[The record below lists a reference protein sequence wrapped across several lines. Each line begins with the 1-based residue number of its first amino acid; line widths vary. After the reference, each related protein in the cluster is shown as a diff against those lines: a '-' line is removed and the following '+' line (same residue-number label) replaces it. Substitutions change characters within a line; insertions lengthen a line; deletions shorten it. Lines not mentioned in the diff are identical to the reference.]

1 MSIMTII
8 TIAGLRGLPAMA
20 VMGWESIILYLLPA
34 VMFFVPTSLVSA
46 ELGATYEGGVYQW
59 VKEGLGPR
67 LGFVAIWMQWI
78 HNVVWYPA
86 QLAFV
91 ASAAASVFGLTR
103 LPNSGPYITAVII
116 VVFWWAVW
124 LTLQG
129 GNVFAKVAST
139 AGLIGTIIPACLLL
153 ILGAAWL
160 ATGQH
165 ISGTLTHSRIMPDFT
180 NFASFALVV
189 QNVLAFAGM
198 EVNAVHAQRMEH
210 PTRYTRVVAIAFA
223 SALAIFIIPTLI
235 LAMVLPRNVNLSN
248 GTVIAFETM
257 FSTFHIGF
265 MGNVVALAI
274 VFGAIASIISWISGP
289 SRGLLDAAEDGA
301 LPAYFRRTNRNGVQ
315 SGILILMGIIVTV
328 LANLYII
335 FPTGVSMVFS
345 LLIGM
350 AVALYVVMYILMFA
364 ASINL
369 RRLHKTGHSGYRAPA
384 LYLMAG
390 MGIVACICAFVMT
403 FVPAAGQSGIPA
415 ALYPVIAALVVAAL
429 SAPSL
434 VLYHVAQRGKA
445 TSAAAS
451 APR

>member
-124 LTLQG
+124 LTLKG

-165 ISGTLTHSRIMPDFT
+165 ISGTLTHSRVMPDFT

-210 PTRYTRVVAIAFA
+210 PKRYTRVVAIAFA

-301 LPAYFRRTNRNGVQ
+301 LPPTSAERTGTAPNRGSSYSWASSSPSWRICTSSSPPECPWSSPCSSGWRWRSTWSCTSSCSRRASTCAACTKPDTAD
-315 SGILILMGIIVTV
+315 TV
-328 LANLYII
+328 RPPCISWRVW
-335 FPTGVSMVFS
+335 GSW
-345 LLIGM
+345 
-350 AVALYVVMYILMFA
+350 
-364 ASINL
+364 
-369 RRLHKTGHSGYRAPA
+369 PA
-384 LYLMAG
+384 
-390 MGIVACICAFVMT
+390 
-403 FVPAAGQSGIPA
+403 
-415 ALYPVIAALVVAAL
+415 
-429 SAPSL
+429 SAPS
-434 VLYHVAQRGKA
+434 
-445 TSAAAS
+445 
-451 APR
+451 